1 MIRCL
6 EDKTLFLLSEGE
18 ASEEQRSHLQSCQ
31 ACLERYREI
40 ERDLR
45 LITHTLQQDPAPFR
59 FAAPRASIFLR
70 SLPIAAG
77 VLLAIAL
84 CGARAGFGGPTRH
97 RSKHSAATSSQFLEQ
112 VSEAIFDGGNIRG
125 VETSSSDSDL
135 ASVQV
140 ALGEN
145 CADEC
150 RGLFNQ
156 SSSTNTKLKV
166 KAVDRPV
173 IAAKRRP
180 IDRRCSAWCRMGR
193 VMALFSVTST
203 WGLL

>member
-18 ASEEQRSHLQSCQ
+18 GSKEQRSHLQSCQ
-31 ACLERYREI
+31 LCTERYHEI

-45 LITHTLQQDPAPFR
+45 LIARTLQQEPPPLPVTAPGAPIFFR
-59 FAAPRASIFLR
+59 F
-70 SLPIAAG
+70 LPIAAG

-84 CGARAGFGGPTRH
+84 MWGESRLWRPDSSSEQRFSGDV
-97 RSKHSAATSSQFLEQ
+97 SQFLDQ
-112 VSEAIFDGGNIRG
+112 VSDAIFYGGSMGEI
-125 VETSSSDSDL
+125 EPASSDSDL

-145 CADEC
+145 CSDEC
-150 RGLFNQ
+150 RGLFNE
-156 SSSTNTKLKV
+156 SSSAITKSKV

-173 IAAKRRP
+173 ITAKRRP
-180 IDRRCSAWCRMGR
+180 INPAMQHMVSDRAE
-193 VMALFSVTST
+193 
-203 WGLL
+203 

>member
-31 ACLERYREI
+31 ACTERYREI

-45 LITHTLQQDPAPFR
+45 LITHTLQQEPAQFR
-59 FAAPRASIFLR
+59 FAAPRAPIFLR

-84 CGARAGFGGPTRH
+84 MWGESRLWRPDSSSEQTLSGDL
-97 RSKHSAATSSQFLEQ
+97 SQFLEQ
-112 VSEAIFDGGNIRG
+112 VSEAIFDRG
-125 VETSSSDSDL
+125 SREVETASSESDL

-145 CADEC
+145 CSAEC
-150 RGLFNQ
+150 RELFIN
-156 SSSTNTKLKV
+156 SLSTDTKS
-166 KAVDRPV
+166 KAKTEDRPV
-173 IAAKRRP
+173 VATKRRP
-180 IDRRCSAWCRMGR
+180 LDPAMQRMVSDRAR
-193 VMALFSVTST
+193 
-203 WGLL
+203 

>member
-6 EDKTLFLLSEGE
+6 EDKTLFLMSEGE

-31 ACLERYREI
+31 ACTERYHEI

-45 LITHTLQQDPAPFR
+45 LITHTLQREVPPLR
-59 FAAPRASIFLR
+59 FTTSSGSIFFR
-70 SLPIAAG
+70 SLPLAAG

-84 CGARAGFGGPTRH
+84 VWGESRLWRLDSSSEQTLSGDI
-97 RSKHSAATSSQFLEQ
+97 SQFLEQ
-112 VSEAIFDGGNIRG
+112 VADAIFDRG
-125 VETSSSDSDL
+125 SMGEVEPASSDSDL

-145 CADEC
+145 CSDDC
-150 RGLFNQ
+150 RGLFNN
-156 SSSTNTKLKV
+156 SLSTTNTKSKT

-173 IAAKRRP
+173 VTAKRRP
-180 IDRRCSAWCRMGR
+180 IDPTMQRMVSDR
-193 VMALFSVTST
+193 TK
-203 WGLL
+203 

>member
-31 ACLERYREI
+31 ACTERYREI

-45 LITHTLQQDPAPFR
+45 LITHTLQQEPAPFR
-59 FAAPRASIFLR
+59 FAAPRAPIFLR

-77 VLLAIAL
+77 VLLVIAL
-84 CGARAGFGGPTRH
+84 MWGESRLWQPDSSSEQTLNGDV
-97 RSKHSAATSSQFLEQ
+97 SQFLEQ
-112 VSEAIFDGGNIRG
+112 VSEAIFDRG
-125 VETSSSDSDL
+125 SREVETASSESDL

-145 CADEC
+145 CSAEC
-150 RGLFNQ
+150 RELFIN
-156 SSSTNTKLKV
+156 SLSTDTKS
-166 KAVDRPV
+166 KAKTEDRPV
-173 IAAKRRP
+173 VATKRRP
-180 IDRRCSAWCRMGR
+180 LDPAMQHMASDRAR
-193 VMALFSVTST
+193 
-203 WGLL
+203 

>member
-31 ACLERYREI
+31 ACTERYHEI

-45 LITHTLQQDPAPFR
+45 LITHTLQHEPAPFR
-59 FAAPRASIFLR
+59 FAAPRAPIFLR

-84 CGARAGFGGPTRH
+84 MWGESRLWRPDSSSEQTLSGDL
-97 RSKHSAATSSQFLEQ
+97 SQFLEQ
-112 VSEAIFDGGNIRG
+112 VSEAIFDRG
-125 VETSSSDSDL
+125 SREVETASSESDL

-145 CADEC
+145 CSAEC
-150 RGLFNQ
+150 RELFIN
-156 SSSTNTKLKV
+156 SLSTDTKS
-166 KAVDRPV
+166 KAKTEDRPV
-173 IAAKRRP
+173 VATKRRP
-180 IDRRCSAWCRMGR
+180 LDPAMQHMVSDRAR
-193 VMALFSVTST
+193 
-203 WGLL
+203 

>member
-31 ACLERYREI
+31 ACTERYREI

-45 LITHTLQQDPAPFR
+45 LITHTLQQEPAQFR
-59 FAAPRASIFLR
+59 FAAPRAPIFLR

-77 VLLAIAL
+77 ILLAIAL
-84 CGARAGFGGPTRH
+84 MWGESRLWRPDSSSEQTLSGDL
-97 RSKHSAATSSQFLEQ
+97 SQFLEQ
-112 VSEAIFDGGNIRG
+112 VSEAIFDRG
-125 VETSSSDSDL
+125 SREVETASSESDL

-145 CADEC
+145 CSAEC
-150 RGLFNQ
+150 RELFIN
-156 SSSTNTKLKV
+156 SLSTDTKS
-166 KAVDRPV
+166 KAKTEDRPV
-173 IAAKRRP
+173 VATKRRP
-180 IDRRCSAWCRMGR
+180 LDPAMQHMVSDRAR
-193 VMALFSVTST
+193 
-203 WGLL
+203 

>member
-31 ACLERYREI
+31 VCTERYHEI

-45 LITHTLQQDPAPFR
+45 LITQALQQQPSPLPVT
-59 FAAPRASIFLR
+59 APRAPIFFR
-70 SLPIAAG
+70 FLPIAAG

-84 CGARAGFGGPTRH
+84 MWGESRFWRPDSSLEQRFSGDV
-97 RSKHSAATSSQFLEQ
+97 SQFLEQ
-112 VSEAIFDGGNIRG
+112 VSDAIFDGGNMG
-125 VETSSSDSDL
+125 EVEPASSDSDL

-145 CADEC
+145 CSDEC
-150 RGLFNQ
+150 RGLFNEAP
-156 SSSTNTKLKV
+156 SLNTKSKV

-173 IAAKRRP
+173 LAAKRRP
-180 IDRRCSAWCRMGR
+180 IDPAMQRMVSDR
-193 VMALFSVTST
+193 AE
-203 WGLL
+203 

>member
-31 ACLERYREI
+31 ACTERYREI

-45 LITHTLQQDPAPFR
+45 LITHTLQQEPAPFR
-59 FAAPRASIFLR
+59 FAAPRAPIFLR

-77 VLLAIAL
+77 ILLVIAL
-84 CGARAGFGGPTRH
+84 MWGESRLWRPDSSSEQTLSGDL
-97 RSKHSAATSSQFLEQ
+97 SQFLEQ
-112 VSEAIFDGGNIRG
+112 VSEAIFDRGSIRE
-125 VETSSSDSDL
+125 VETASSEADL

-145 CADEC
+145 CSAEC
-150 RGLFNQ
+150 RELFIN
-156 SSSTNTKLKV
+156 SLSTDAKS
-166 KAVDRPV
+166 KAKNDDRPV
-173 IAAKRRP
+173 VATKRRP
-180 IDRRCSAWCRMGR
+180 FDPAMQHMASDRAR
-193 VMALFSVTST
+193 
-203 WGLL
+203 

>member
-31 ACLERYREI
+31 ACTERYHEI

-45 LITHTLQQDPAPFR
+45 LITQTLQQEPSPLPVTASGAPIFFR
-59 FAAPRASIFLR
+59 F
-70 SLPIAAG
+70 LPIAAG

-84 CGARAGFGGPTRH
+84 MWGERRLWRPDSSSEQRLSGDI
-97 RSKHSAATSSQFLEQ
+97 SQFLEQ
-112 VSEAIFDGGNIRG
+112 VSEAIFDSGSIGE
-125 VETSSSDSDL
+125 VEPVSSDSDL

-145 CADEC
+145 CSDEC
-150 RGLFNQ
+150 RGLFNE
-156 SSSTNTKLKV
+156 SSSPNTKSKV

-173 IAAKRRP
+173 LAAKRRP
-180 IDRRCSAWCRMGR
+180 IDPAMQRMVSDR
-193 VMALFSVTST
+193 AE
-203 WGLL
+203 

>member
-31 ACLERYREI
+31 ACTERYREI

-45 LITHTLQQDPAPFR
+45 LITHTLQQEPAQFR
-59 FAAPRASIFLR
+59 FAAPRAPIFLR

-77 VLLAIAL
+77 ILLAIAL
-84 CGARAGFGGPTRH
+84 MWGESRLWRPDSSSEQTLSGDL
-97 RSKHSAATSSQFLEQ
+97 SQFLEQ
-112 VSEAIFDGGNIRG
+112 VSDAIFDRG
-125 VETSSSDSDL
+125 SREVETASSESDL

-145 CADEC
+145 CSAEC
-150 RGLFNQ
+150 RELFIN
-156 SSSTNTKLKV
+156 SLSTDTKS
-166 KAVDRPV
+166 KAKTEDRPV
-173 IAAKRRP
+173 VATKRRP
-180 IDRRCSAWCRMGR
+180 LDPAMQRMVSDRAR
-193 VMALFSVTST
+193 
-203 WGLL
+203 